1 VEEFFSGGAFD
12 RMADPCLE
20 GRLGRLLA
28 FLEVHAPRDEESPC
42 NICSGTGRV
51 TKGLLWSTEVAC
63 KRCKGTGRISGAPS
77 VSDAPPA
84 DVAVETMPE
93 GSAPEKVVGEYLRV
107 FRNLVIQRWARTTGL
122 AYSRAKSLWEKAE
135 VGTPEGGEPVP
146 EVNSSMP
153 ELSQLILCKQGLWLE
168 DLLLVEGLRV
178 RAFPRRRCD
187 GQFSFM

>member
-1 VEEFFSGGAFD
+1 
-12 RMADPCLE
+12 MADPCLE

-107 FRNLVIQRWARTTGL
+107 FRNLCIQRWARSTGL

-135 VGTPEGGEPVP
+135 AGTPEGGEPVP
-146 EVNSSMP
+146 EVQQLNARTFTAYLMQTGIVAGRPAAGGGPPRARFPEEEVRRAVQFYVEMETLSSG
-153 ELSQLILCKQGLWLE
+153 S
-168 DLLLVEGLRV
+168 
-178 RAFPRRRCD
+178 
-187 GQFSFM
+187 